1 MNTLDSR
8 PFGWVGMACLLW
20 LGMAKP
26 LSAAEPHK
34 IVLTSTNGTVPPLIY
49 RPLPSPVLTN
59 AIPPA
64 GTVYLGD
71 TNKPLAPGIYKS
83 VPYTCI
89 VKVPEGHLDELFV
102 KTIPESTSTMRIIR
116 PPGDL
121 VPLNAPSPTK

>member
-1 MNTLDSR
+1 MNKLDSR

-59 AIPPA
+59 AGI
-64 GTVYLGD
+64 VYLGD

-102 KTIPESTSTMRIIR
+102 KIIPESTSTMRIIR

-121 VPLNAPSPTK
+121 VPLNALSSTK